1 MCPAYDPII
10 QGQSAGAMQL
20 HFYPRPEG
28 ERLLFQGEM
37 TNQNLKGVQSASVF
51 LNVGEYL
58 QEIFDTREDEG
69 FEGSGYDWRSLA

>member
-1 MCPAYDPII
+1 MKITKEFEKE
-10 QGQSAGAMQL
+10 SAPFFWVE
-20 HFYPRPEG
+20 HE
-28 ERLLFQGEM
+28 E
-37 TNQNLKGVQSASVF
+37 SASVF